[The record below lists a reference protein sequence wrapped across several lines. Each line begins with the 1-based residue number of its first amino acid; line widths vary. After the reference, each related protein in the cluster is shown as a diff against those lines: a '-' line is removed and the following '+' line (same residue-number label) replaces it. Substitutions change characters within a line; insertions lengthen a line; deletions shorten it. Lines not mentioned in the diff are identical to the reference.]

1 TSEIASNLNSFEYF
15 LRVVILFLQLSS
27 LCPN

>member
-1 TSEIASNLNSFEYF
+1 LNSFEYF

-27 LCPN
+27 LCLNWGVWIH